1 MTCVHLAYRMQC
13 VVVLFAEI
21 GDLGGEGFVQ
31 KILHSIWGVLHLR
44 CLQNISVE
52 DVSQE
57 IAKKSLEL
65 WGETHIWCPQRG
77 ESQSHGS
84 G

>member
-31 KILHSIWGVLHLR
+31 KILHSI
-44 CLQNISVE
+44 
-52 DVSQE
+52 
-57 IAKKSLEL
+57 
-65 WGETHIWCPQRG
+65 
-77 ESQSHGS
+77 
-84 G
+84 